1 MNRIQKLAAVL
12 VLTNVAISSAYA
24 NSDFQT
30 GSTALTATTNLDF
43 QIIIPKFIS
52 FQVGTTGTTVDMVTF
67 TVPAANVGNSTAVA
81 GVSSGSNPV
90 PVIIKSNN
98 GNVSLVGTTVGAL
111 KNAAG
116 DTISFG
122 QIASTSAAPAALP
135 APTLVDGAASAAV
148 TVPATNKV
156 VNTSTTWT
164 FAYANSAIVP
174 VGTYGATTANNA
186 RVTYTAS
193 LP

>member
-1 MNRIQKLAAVL
+1 MNHMQKLAAVL
-12 VLTNVAISSAYA
+12 VLGSSALSTAYA
-24 NSDFQT
+24 DSDFQT
-30 GSTALTATTNLDF
+30 GAAGLTATTHLDF
-43 QIIIPKFIS
+43 QIVIPKFIS
-52 FQVGTTGTTVDMVTF
+52 FQVGSAAAIDLVTF
-67 TVPAANVGNSTAVA
+67 TVPAANVGNGTSVA

-90 PVIIKSNN
+90 PVTIKSNN

-111 KNAAG
+111 KNASG

-122 QIASTSAAPAALP
+122 QIASTSAAPVALP
-135 APTLVDGAASAAV
+135 APILVDGAASAAV
-148 TVPATNKV
+148 AVPATNKV
-156 VNTSTTWT
+156 VNTSTTWS

-174 VGTYGATTANNA
+174 VGTYGATVANNA

>member
-1 MNRIQKLAAVL
+1 MKHLQKLAAVL
-12 VLTNVAISSAYA
+12 VLSSAAISSAYA
-24 NSDFQT
+24 DSDFQT
-30 GSTALTATTNLDF
+30 GAGALTATTHLDF

-52 FQVGTTGTTVDMVTF
+52 FQLGSAAATVDMVTF
-67 TVPAANVGNSTAVA
+67 TVPAANVGNGTAVA
-81 GVSSGSNPV
+81 GVNSGSNPV
-90 PVIIKSNN
+90 PVTIKSNN
-98 GNVSLVGTTVGAL
+98 GNVSLVGTTIGAL
-111 KNAAG
+111 KDAAG
-116 DTISFG
+116 DTISFS
-122 QIASTSAAPAALP
+122 QINSTSAAPAALP

-148 TVPATNKV
+148 TVPATSKV

-174 VGTYGATTANNA
+174 TGTYGGANLNNG